1 MGFSRTSTRPI
12 AVGVAVCLA
21 AGFLGG
27 GVASASIGEVAK
39 APAPT
44 NCRKASGPFKVSGIK
59 VLGAKGKVFV
69 PYGTT
74 VTGMAPGTNDSP
86 DPTSAEQQITGAYKY
101 WCVNTVRIQVSQES
115 LVGKSGTS
123 FSSGFLAQLK
133 HVVSV
138 AEGYGLVVVISD
150 QTETAGLQPGPTAA
164 TASFW
169 QHLAKAFGGSKQV
182 IFDLFNEP
190 RVAAGSTSR
199 DWQVWQRGGTVK
211 GVAYIGMKS
220 LVADVRGDG
229 ARNLFWVEGPFS
241 ASTLAQAGSHLVG
254 DRAGVVYDIHHPGG
268 AHDAGAW
275 NSDFG
280 YLVTRHIAAVVDGEW
295 TNYANSTGECWGRRA
310 PSEVPAYLAYLA
322 KIGVGATVWT
332 LKEGVMLRTSQYWQ
346 PTEYLSSPWSCADLD
361 QGAGLDVMTWY
372 KRHNRVS

>member
-1 MGFSRTSTRPI
+1 MRFSRTSTRPI

-115 LVGKSGTS
+115 LVGKSGAS

-169 QHLAKAFGGSKQV
+169 QHLAKTFGGSKQV

-268 AHDAGAW
+268 AHDAAVNALTQLFGAR
-275 NSDFG
+275 
-280 YLVTRHIAAVVDGEW
+280 L
-295 TNYANSTGECWGRRA
+295 
-310 PSEVPAYLAYLA
+310 
-322 KIGVGATVWT
+322 
-332 LKEGVMLRTSQYWQ
+332 Q
-346 PTEYLSSPWSCADLD
+346 ADLARYATAAEIIVLPAVNPRYIPLTSFTHASELVEQALTAARTALAAHD
-361 QGAGLDVMTWY
+361 THPALA
-372 KRHNRVS
+372 RAS